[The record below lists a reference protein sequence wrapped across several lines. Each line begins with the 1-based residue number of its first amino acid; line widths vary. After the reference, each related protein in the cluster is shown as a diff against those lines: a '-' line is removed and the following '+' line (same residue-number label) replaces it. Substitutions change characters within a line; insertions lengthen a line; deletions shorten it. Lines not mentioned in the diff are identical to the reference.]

1 MNKNKIKNIAGLTLI
16 EIMIGIIITSIMMA
30 AMYTTYSVV
39 NKTYTQVTSRAQISR
54 SGRDIIEMIMRDVRM
69 AGFKYFLG
77 INEKDHPTRSP
88 LEFNTGKKYNEES
101 KKYENI
107 LLEDSHDPLIIIKD
121 ELGYTASDAGTD
133 DTDTD
138 AKTKWNTEKDLC
150 CDKIHIVYDDYD
162 QHDDAQPYKR
172 YKITYFALRTGD
184 GTDGGRYGVYK
195 TVESWKQETSK
206 WMVNKDDGKP
216 YCDACFHKQL
226 IRDHVDDMEFIPFG
240 PDGRVILPPPRPG
253 NDSFN
258 DLYKIRS
265 VDVRLTFRS
274 HKEFYRSAAKEDKPR
289 IVQGLGDRTREYKK
303 EDNDKFLRDS
313 VVVTIH
319 TRNIGS

>member
-16 EIMIGIIITSIMMA
+16 EIMIGIIITTIMMA

-39 NKTYTQVTSRAQISR
+39 NKTYTQVTSRANISR

-77 INEKDHPTRSP
+77 INEKNHPTRSP
-88 LEFNTGKKYNEES
+88 LEFKTGKLVL
-101 KKYENI
+101 I
-107 LLEDSHDPLIIIKD
+107 QDSHDPLIIIKN
-121 ELGYTASDAGTD
+121 ELGYTRSGP
-133 DTDTD
+133 DTDTETETD
-138 AKTKWNTEKDLC
+138 TDKEIKWNSVKDLC

-162 QHDDAQPYKR
+162 QNDETQPYKR

-206 WMVNKDDGKP
+206 WVINPD
-216 YCDACFHKQL
+216 CDVCYHEQL

-240 PDGRVILPPPRPG
+240 PGGKPIYPVPRADD
-253 NDSFN
+253 DSFK

>member
-16 EIMIGIIITSIMMA
+16 EIMIGIIITSIMMT

-39 NKTYTQVTSRAQISR
+39 NKTYTQVTSRAKISR

-69 AGFKYFLG
+69 AGFNYFLG
-77 INEKDHPTRSP
+77 INESSHPTRSY
-88 LEFNTGKKYNEES
+88 LEYKTGNQ
-101 KKYENI
+101 
-107 LLEDSHDPLIIIKD
+107 LVQDSHDPLIIIKD
-121 ELGYTASDAGTD
+121 ELGYTRSGT

-138 AKTKWNTEKDLC
+138 TETDTDTDKKWNSVKDLC

-162 QHDDAQPYKR
+162 QNDEDQPYKR

-206 WMVNKDDGKP
+206 WMVNKGDGTP

-240 PDGRVILPPPRPG
+240 REGKVMLPPPRPD
-253 NDSFN
+253 NDSFK

-303 EDNDKFLRDS
+303 EDDDKFLRDS

>member
-39 NKTYTQVTSRAQISR
+39 NKTYTQVTSRANISR

-88 LEFNTGKKYNEES
+88 LEFNTGIKYNEELEEIE
-101 KKYENI
+101 YV

-138 AKTKWNTEKDLC
+138 AKKKWNTENLD
-150 CDKIHIVYDDYD
+150 
-162 QHDDAQPYKR
+162 P
-172 YKITYFALRTGD
+172 LR
-184 GTDGGRYGVYK
+184 
-195 TVESWKQETSK
+195 
-206 WMVNKDDGKP
+206 
-216 YCDACFHKQL
+216 
-226 IRDHVDDMEFIPFG
+226 
-240 PDGRVILPPPRPG
+240 
-253 NDSFN
+253 
-258 DLYKIRS
+258 
-265 VDVRLTFRS
+265 
-274 HKEFYRSAAKEDKPR
+274 
-289 IVQGLGDRTREYKK
+289 
-303 EDNDKFLRDS
+303 
-313 VVVTIH
+313 
-319 TRNIGS
+319 

>member
-16 EIMIGIIITSIMMA
+16 EIMIGIIITTIMMA

-39 NKTYTQVTSRAQISR
+39 NKTYTQVTSRANISR

-77 INEKDHPTRSP
+77 INEKDHPEQSP
-88 LEFNTGKKYNEES
+88 LEFKTGKLDS
-101 KKYENI
+101 I
-107 LLEDSHDPLIIIKD
+107 QDSHDPLIIIKN
-121 ELGYTASDAGTD
+121 ELGYTRSDP

-138 AKTKWNTEKDLC
+138 TDTDTDKKWNSVKDLC

-162 QHDDAQPYKR
+162 QNDEDQPYKR

-206 WMVNKDDGKP
+206 WVINPD
-216 YCDACFHKQL
+216 CDVCYHEQL

-240 PDGRVILPPPRPG
+240 PGGKPIYPVPRSDD
-253 NDSFN
+253 DSYK

-303 EDNDKFLRDS
+303 EDDDKFLRDS

>member
-16 EIMIGIIITSIMMA
+16 EIMIGIIITTIMMA

-77 INEKDHPTRSP
+77 INEKDHPEQSP
-88 LEFNTGKKYNEES
+88 LEFKTGKLKL
-101 KKYENI
+101 I
-107 LLEDSHDPLIIIKD
+107 QDSHDPLIIIKN
-121 ELGYTASDAGTD
+121 ELGYTRSGP

-138 AKTKWNTEKDLC
+138 KKIKWNSVKDLC

-172 YKITYFALRTGD
+172 YKITYFALRTG
-184 GTDGGRYGVYK
+184 GGRYGVFK

-206 WMVNKDDGKP
+206 WVINPD
-216 YCDACFHKQL
+216 CDVCYHKQL

-240 PDGRVILPPPRPG
+240 REGKVILPPPRPDD
-253 NDSFN
+253 DSFK

>member
-39 NKTYTQVTSRAQISR
+39 NKTYTQVTSRAKISR

-69 AGFKYFLG
+69 AGFKYFIG
-77 INEKDHPTRSP
+77 INEKNHPTRSY
-88 LEFNTGKKYNEES
+88 LEFKTGDVSIQK
-101 KKYENI
+101 
-107 LLEDSHDPLIIIKD
+107 SHDPLIIIKD
-121 ELGYTASDAGTD
+121 ELGYTAFGETG
-133 DTDTD
+133 DTEEKWDT
-138 AKTKWNTEKDLC
+138 AKDLC

-162 QHDDAQPYKR
+162 QHDDDQPYKR
-172 YKITYFALRTGD
+172 YKITYFAERKGE
-184 GTDGGRYGVYK
+184 GTDDKRYGVFRA
-195 TVESWKQETSK
+195 VESWNQKKTGGTWIDNS
-206 WMVNKDDGKP
+206 WTISSGSWGD
-216 YCDACFHKQL
+216 CDVCYKKEL
-226 IRDHVDDMEFIPFG
+226 IRDHVVDMEFIPFG
-240 PDGRVILPPPRPG
+240 PEGKVILPVPRSDE
-253 NDSFN
+253 DSRK

-274 HKEFYRSAAKEDKPR
+274 HKEFYRSEAKTGKPR
-289 IVQGLGDRTREYKK
+289 IVQGLGDRSRSYE
-303 EDNDKFLRDS
+303 DKFLRDS

>member
-1 MNKNKIKNIAGLTLI
+1 MNKNKIKNIVGLTLV

-39 NKTYTQVTSRAQISR
+39 NKTYTQVTSRAKISR

-77 INEKDHPTRSP
+77 INEKGDPI
-88 LEFNTGKKYNEES
+88 EFNTGNVP
-101 KKYENI
+101 I
-107 LLEDSHDPLIIIKD
+107 QISHDPLIIIKN
-121 ELGYTASDAGTD
+121 ELGYTRYDP

-138 AKTKWNTEKDLC
+138 TDMVGKWNSAKDLC

-172 YKITYFALRTGD
+172 YKITYFALRIIE
-184 GTDGGRYGVYK
+184 GTDKRYGVYK
-195 TVESWKQETSK
+195 TVESWKQESSK
-206 WMVNKDDGKP
+206 WVED
-216 YCDACFHKQL
+216 CDVCYHKQL
-226 IRDHVDDMEFIPFG
+226 IRDHVVDMEFIPFG
-240 PDGRVILPPPRPG
+240 PEGTALLPPPRSDD
-253 NDSFN
+253 DSN
-258 DLYKIRS
+258 QYLYQIRS

-289 IVQGLGDRTREYKK
+289 IVQGLGRTREYTN

>member
-121 ELGYTASDAGTD
+121 ELGYTAFGETG
-133 DTDTD
+133 DTEEKWDT
-138 AKTKWNTEKDLC
+138 TKDLC

-172 YKITYFALRTGD
+172 YKITYFALRT
-184 GTDGGRYGVYK
+184 DGGRYGVFK

-240 PDGRVILPPPRPG
+240 REGKVILPPPRPD
-253 NDSFN
+253 NDSFK

-303 EDNDKFLRDS
+303 EDDDKFLRDS

>member
-88 LEFNTGKKYNEES
+88 LEFNTGIKYNEELEEIE
-101 KKYENI
+101 YV

-150 CDKIHIVYDDYD
+150 CDKIHIVYDDYN
-162 QHDDAQPYKR
+162 QHDEAQPYKR
-172 YKITYFALRTGD
+172 YKITYFALRIID
-184 GTDGGRYGVYK
+184 GTDERYGVYK
-195 TVESWKQETSK
+195 TVESWKQELSK
-206 WMVNKDDGKP
+206 WVAD
-216 YCDACFHKQL
+216 CDVCYHKQL

-240 PDGRVILPPPRPG
+240 PEGKPIHPTPRSD
-253 NDSFN
+253 NDSN
-258 DLYKIRS
+258 QYLYQIRS

-274 HKEFYRSAAKEDKPR
+274 HKEFYRSAAGEDKPR

>member
-39 NKTYTQVTSRAQISR
+39 NKTYTQVTSRAKISR

-88 LEFNTGKKYNEES
+88 LEFNTGIKYNEELE
-101 KKYENI
+101 KIEYV
-107 LLEDSHDPLIIIKD
+107 LLEDSHDPLIIIKN
-121 ELGYTASDAGTD
+121 ELGYTRYDP

-138 AKTKWNTEKDLC
+138 TDMVGKWNSAKDLC
-150 CDKIHIVYDDYD
+150 CDKIHIVYDDYN
-162 QHDDAQPYKR
+162 QHDEAQPYKR
-172 YKITYFALRTGD
+172 YKITYFAKPIPDPPTIE
-184 GTDGGRYGVYK
+184 GTDKRYGVFK
-195 TVESWKQETSK
+195 TVESWKQESSK
-206 WMVNKDDGKP
+206 WVED
-216 YCDACFHKQL
+216 CDVCYHKQL
-226 IRDHVDDMEFIPFG
+226 IRDHVVDMEFIPFG
-240 PDGRVILPPPRPG
+240 PEGTALLPPPRSD
-253 NDSFN
+253 NNSN
-258 DLYKIRS
+258 QDLYQIRS

-274 HKEFYRSAAKEDKPR
+274 HKEFYRSAAGEDKPR
-289 IVQGLGDRTREYKK
+289 IVQGLGEDRTREY
-303 EDNDKFLRDS
+303 ENIDNDKFLRDS

>member
-16 EIMIGIIITSIMMA
+16 EIMIGIIITTIMMA

-39 NKTYTQVTSRAQISR
+39 NKTYTQVTSRANISR

-77 INEKDHPTRSP
+77 INEKDHPEQSP
-88 LEFNTGKKYNEES
+88 LEFKTGKLAS
-101 KKYENI
+101 I
-107 LLEDSHDPLIIIKD
+107 QDSHDPLIIIKD
-121 ELGYTASDAGTD
+121 ELGYTRTVSGEDEDTPDAD
-133 DTDTD
+133 DTTVV
-138 AKTKWNTEKDLC
+138 KWDPAKDLC

-162 QHDDAQPYKR
+162 QNDETQPYKR

-206 WMVNKDDGKP
+206 WVINPD
-216 YCDACFHKQL
+216 CDVCYHEQL

-240 PDGRVILPPPRPG
+240 PGGKPIYPVPRPDD
-253 NDSFN
+253 DSFK

-289 IVQGLGDRTREYKK
+289 IVEGLGDRTREYTK
-303 EDNDKFLRDS
+303 EDDDKFLRDS

>member
-1 MNKNKIKNIAGLTLI
+1 
-16 EIMIGIIITSIMMA
+16 
-30 AMYTTYSVV
+30 
-39 NKTYTQVTSRAQISR
+39 
-54 SGRDIIEMIMRDVRM
+54 M

-77 INEKDHPTRSP
+77 INEKNHPTQSP
-88 LEFNTGKKYNEES
+88 LEFKTGKLVL
-101 KKYENI
+101 I
-107 LLEDSHDPLIIIKD
+107 QDSHDPLIIIKN
-121 ELGYTASDAGTD
+121 ELGYTRSGPDTD
-133 DTDTD
+133 TETDTDTD
-138 AKTKWNTEKDLC
+138 MVGKWNSVKDLC

-162 QHDDAQPYKR
+162 QNDETQPYKR

-206 WMVNKDDGKP
+206 WVVNP
-216 YCDACFHKQL
+216 ECDVCYHKQL

-240 PDGRVILPPPRPG
+240 PGGKPIYPVPRADD
-253 NDSFN
+253 DSFK

-274 HKEFYRSAAKEDKPR
+274 HKEFYRSAAGEDKPR
-289 IVQGLGDRTREYKK
+289 IVEGLGDRSRSY
-303 EDNDKFLRDS
+303 EDDKFLRDS

>member
-1 MNKNKIKNIAGLTLI
+1 MNKNKIKNIVGLTLI

-39 NKTYTQVTSRAQISR
+39 NKTYTQVTSRANISR

-77 INEKDHPTRSP
+77 INEKDHPERSP
-88 LEFNTGKKYNEES
+88 LEFKTGLVS
-101 KKYENI
+101 I
-107 LLEDSHDPLIIIKD
+107 QDSHDPLIIIKD
-121 ELGYTASDAGTD
+121 ELGYTRSGP

-138 AKTKWNTEKDLC
+138 TDTDMVGKWNSEKDLC

-162 QHDDAQPYKR
+162 QHDEAQPYKR

-184 GTDGGRYGVYK
+184 GTDGGGRYGVYK

-206 WMVNKDDGKP
+206 WVVNP
-216 YCDACFHKQL
+216 ECDVCYHKQL

-240 PDGRVILPPPRPG
+240 PEGKPIYPTPRSD
-253 NDSFN
+253 NDSN
-258 DLYKIRS
+258 QYLYQIRS

-274 HKEFYRSAAKEDKPR
+274 HKEFYRSAAGEDKPR
-289 IVQGLGDRTREYKK
+289 IVQGLGDRSRSY
-303 EDNDKFLRDS
+303 EDDKFLRDS

>member
-39 NKTYTQVTSRAQISR
+39 NKTYTQVTSRANISR

-77 INEKDHPTRSP
+77 INEKGDPI
-88 LEFNTGKKYNEES
+88 EFNTGNVP
-101 KKYENI
+101 I
-107 LLEDSHDPLIIIKD
+107 QISHDPLIIIKN
-121 ELGYTASDAGTD
+121 ELGYTRSGP
-133 DTDTD
+133 DTDTETETD
-138 AKTKWNTEKDLC
+138 TETDTDKKTKWNSVKDLC

-162 QHDDAQPYKR
+162 QNDETQPYKR
-172 YKITYFALRTGD
+172 YKITYFALPTGD

-206 WMVNKDDGKP
+206 WVINPD
-216 YCDACFHKQL
+216 CDVCYHEQL

-240 PDGRVILPPPRPG
+240 REGKVMLPPPRPD
-253 NDSFN
+253 NDSFK

-303 EDNDKFLRDS
+303 EDDDKFLRDS

>member
-1 MNKNKIKNIAGLTLI
+1 MNKNKIKNIVGLTLV

-39 NKTYTQVTSRAQISR
+39 NKTYTQVTSRAKISR

-88 LEFNTGKKYNEES
+88 LEFNTGIKYNEELEEIE
-101 KKYENI
+101 YV

-150 CDKIHIVYDDYD
+150 CDKIHIVYDDYN
-162 QHDDAQPYKR
+162 QHDEAQPYKR
-172 YKITYFALRTGD
+172 YKITYFALRT
-184 GTDGGRYGVYK
+184 DGGRYGVFK
-195 TVESWKQETSK
+195 TVESWKQESSK
-206 WMVNKDDGKP
+206 WVINPD
-216 YCDACFHKQL
+216 CDVCYHEQL

-240 PDGRVILPPPRPG
+240 REGKVMLPPPRPD
-253 NDSFN
+253 NDSFK

-274 HKEFYRSAAKEDKPR
+274 HKEFYRSAAGEDKPR

>member
-16 EIMIGIIITSIMMA
+16 EIMIGIIITTIMMA

-39 NKTYTQVTSRAQISR
+39 NKTYTQVTSRANISR

-77 INEKDHPTRSP
+77 INEKDHPEQSP
-88 LEFNTGKKYNEES
+88 LEFKTGKLAS
-101 KKYENI
+101 I
-107 LLEDSHDPLIIIKD
+107 QDSHDPLIIIKN
-121 ELGYTASDAGTD
+121 ELGYIRSGSDTETETETETE
-133 DTDTD
+133 TDTD
-138 AKTKWNTEKDLC
+138 KKTKWNSVKDLC

-162 QHDDAQPYKR
+162 QNDETQPYKR

-195 TVESWKQETSK
+195 TVESWKQETRK
-206 WMVNKDDGKP
+206 WVINPD
-216 YCDACFHKQL
+216 CDVCYHEQL

-240 PDGRVILPPPRPG
+240 PGGKPIYPLPRPDD
-253 NDSFN
+253 DSFK

-289 IVQGLGDRTREYKK
+289 IVEGLGDRTREYTK

>member
-39 NKTYTQVTSRAQISR
+39 NKTYTQVTSRAKISR

-77 INEKDHPTRSP
+77 INEKGDPI
-88 LEFNTGKKYNEES
+88 EFNTGNVPIK
-101 KKYENI
+101 I
-107 LLEDSHDPLIIIKD
+107 SHDPLIIIKN
-121 ELGYTASDAGTD
+121 ELGYTRYDP

-138 AKTKWNTEKDLC
+138 TDMVGKWNSAKDLC

-162 QHDDAQPYKR
+162 QHDVAQPYKR
-172 YKITYFALRTGD
+172 YKITYFAKPIPD
-184 GTDGGRYGVYK
+184 PPAIEGTDKRYGVFK
-195 TVESWKQETSK
+195 TVESWKQESSK
-206 WMVNKDDGKP
+206 WVINPD
-216 YCDACFHKQL
+216 CDVCYHNLL
-226 IRDHVDDMEFIPFG
+226 IRDHVVDMEFIPFG
-240 PDGRVILPPPRPG
+240 PEGTALLPPPRSD
-253 NDSFN
+253 NNSN
-258 DLYKIRS
+258 QDLYQIRS
-265 VDVRLTFRS
+265 VDVRLTFKS

-289 IVQGLGDRTREYKK
+289 IVQGLGEDRTREY
-303 EDNDKFLRDS
+303 ENIDNDKFLRDS

>member
-1 MNKNKIKNIAGLTLI
+1 MNKNKIKNIVGLTLV

-39 NKTYTQVTSRAQISR
+39 NKTYTQVTSRAKISR

-77 INEKDHPTRSP
+77 INESGHPTRSN
-88 LEFNTGKKYNEES
+88 LEFKTGDVS
-101 KKYENI
+101 VQ
-107 LLEDSHDPLIIIKD
+107 DSHDPLIIIKN
-121 ELGYTASDAGTD
+121 ELGYTRYDP

-138 AKTKWNTEKDLC
+138 TDMVGKWNSAKDLC
-150 CDKIHIVYDDYD
+150 CDKIHIVYDDYN
-162 QHDDAQPYKR
+162 QHDEAQPYKR
-172 YKITYFALRTGD
+172 YKITYFALRT
-184 GTDGGRYGVYK
+184 DGGRYGVFK

-206 WMVNKDDGKP
+206 WMVNKDDGTP

-240 PDGRVILPPPRPG
+240 REGKVMLPPPRPD
-253 NDSFN
+253 NDSFK